1 MNKNIDKGFTLI
13 ELLAVIII
21 LGILMLIAIP
31 SVTEYISKTRKKTYI
46 SIAHKYVDGAV
57 NKVNNMDFPFTDKNV
72 TYYIPAECIPLEK
85 GGKSPYGDWIEAYVV
100 VEFTGDKYNYYWTS
114 YDTSNMG
121 IKLKSIN
128 DIVADDVMPGVD
140 NITKVGINGA
150 EYVGVLN
157 NCSTPVIALAENDG
171 STSDETYLLPG
182 ETAVGNSK
190 YKDASENVA
199 MVPNG
204 FTVSNKVGENSVANG
219 LVVLDSNGNE
229 YVWIPCTVDG
239 SNGSVKYE
247 KWTTNG
253 VAYNNVNVVDS
264 TLPAG
269 IFNEKTQI
277 EKYGGF
283 YIARYSAGLP
293 GNMGGSALTVASSAQ
308 RNKTGYLP
316 VFVKDASPWNYI
328 GYNNA
333 KINAEAMF
341 NSSELKSGLLTGTQY
356 DTVMKWLQNA
366 GYNVNSDS
374 SLWGNYLNVTVTGI
388 TSYSITSGASWLGAA
403 EKPSATNAMLKT
415 GNSEYTK
422 ANNIYDLAGNIREWT
437 SEKCSATNV
446 CSRGGNC
453 GVNSNQYA
461 AGNRTSQDPNNI
473 NSFLTFR
480 IVLYIE

>member
-1 MNKNIDKGFTLI
+1 MSENKEKGFTLI

-31 SVTEYISKTRKKTYI
+31 SVTKYISETRKKTYI

-72 TYYIPAECIPLEK
+72 TYYVPVECIPLEK

-114 YDTSNMG
+114 FDTSNMG
-121 IKLKSIN
+121 VKLKSIN
-128 DIVADDVMPGVD
+128 DIVVDDVKPGVD
-140 NITKVGINGA
+140 NIKKVGINGA
-150 EYVGVLN
+150 EYVGVLT
-157 NCSTPVIALAENDG
+157 NCSIVDITLAEAGDG
-171 STSDETYLLPG
+171 TNEEIYLLPG
-182 ETAVGNSK
+182 ETAVGNRE

-199 MVPNG
+199 IVPNG
-204 FTVSNKVGENSVANG
+204 FTVSNKVGESSVADG
-219 LVVLDSNGNE
+219 LVILDSNGNE
-229 YVWIPCTVDG
+229 YVWIPCTLDG
-239 SNGSVKYE
+239 SNGSAKYE

-253 VAYNNVNVVDS
+253 IAYNNVNVVDS
-264 TLPAG
+264 TLPTG
-269 IFNEKTQI
+269 ISDEKTQI

-293 GNMGGSALTVASSAQ
+293 GNMGGTALTTASSAQ

-341 NSSELKSGLLTGTQY
+341 SGGGLQSGLLTGTQY

-388 TSYSITSGASWLGAA
+388 TSYSTTNGASWIGAI
-403 EKPSATNAMLKT
+403 EKPSTTSAILKT
-415 GNSEYTK
+415 GTSEYTK
-422 ANNIYDLAGNIREWT
+422 ANNIYDLAGNLREWT

-446 CSRGGNC
+446 CSRGGNY
-453 GVNSNQYA
+453 GINGSQYP

-473 NSFLTFR
+473 NHFLTFR
-480 IVLYIE
+480 IVLYIK